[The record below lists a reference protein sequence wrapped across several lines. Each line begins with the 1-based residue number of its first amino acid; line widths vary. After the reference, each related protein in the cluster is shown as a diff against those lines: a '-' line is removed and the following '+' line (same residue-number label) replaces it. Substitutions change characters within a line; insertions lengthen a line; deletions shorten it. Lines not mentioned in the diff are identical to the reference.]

1 MENQKQENG
10 REIKNEY
17 LAELKDLVLKAP
29 KGISLSI
36 IAAEDVNTETNQFEG
51 LILAVGSPKRL
62 LSMYQ
67 DVFVRVPDLKDI
79 IFDAVAYYKYKEMFD
94 TRSSSTSI
102 FETIFG
108 RSPFGR

>member
-1 MENQKQENG
+1 MENQKQENV
-10 REIKNEY
+10 REIKNEF
-17 LAELKDLVLKAP
+17 LSELKELVSKAP

-36 IAAEDVNTETNQFEG
+36 IAAEDVNTETNSFEG
-51 LILAVGSPKRL
+51 VILAVGSPKRL

-67 DVFVRVPDLKDI
+67 DVFAKVPDLKQI
-79 IFDAVAYYKYKEMFD
+79 IFDAVTYHKYKEMFD
-94 TRSSSTSI
+94 TKSSSTSI